1 MEAMDVIYAELTKIF
16 HRVFG
21 DDSIVLQPQLTAE
34 DVDGWDSLK
43 QAEIVIAVQDRFR
56 IKLSIREIDTFI
68 CVGDLAEIIRRK
80 QAV

>member
-1 MEAMDVIYAELTKIF
+1 MDAIHAELTKIF

-21 DDSIVLQPQLTAE
+21 DDSIVLRSELTAE

-56 IKLSIREIDTFI
+56 IKLSIREIDAFVS
-68 CVGDLAEIIRRK
+68 VGDLVDVIRRK
-80 QAV
+80 QVS